1 MSDNSQPIQTVSS
14 TSNSSIESSQT
25 SINSVLGGVAI
36 ALPILFVVGVRGYQN
51 YRRRVLRERVETL
64 ERIWSLSPQKRMG
77 Y

>member
-14 TSNSSIESSQT
+14 IQNPSIESSQT

-36 ALPILFVVGVRGYQN
+36 ALPILLALGVRGYRN
-51 YRRRVLRERVETL
+51 YRLRILREQVDML
-64 ERIWSLSPQKRMG
+64 ERIWQLSPQKRSG

>member
-36 ALPILFVVGVRGYQN
+36 ALPILFVIGVRGYQN

>member
-14 TSNSSIESSQT
+14 TLNPSIESSHT
-25 SINSVLGGVAI
+25 SINSVLGGVTI
-36 ALPILFVVGVRGYQN
+36 ALPIFFVLGVRGYQN

-64 ERIWSLSPQKRMG
+64 ERIWHLSPQKRIG